1 MLVEGRWAENVVRF
15 PVETRA
21 TRTMELMLDLAPDC
35 RMIPVMVEA
44 FDLEE
49 FDPDFRHIVDQETA
63 DRLSAMNLPLSLQ
76 ARFEILEPIS
86 QKAITE
92 AIAACAAAQR
102 AADAAYEA
110 CLVALE
116 SPLRED
122 VNAKALHLRAD
133 RFLRASALA
142 TLEAHRLCEA
152 ASGQARAINFFA
164 AGEEWY
170 PFDPKEAGEW
180 LLDEAE
186 AAAG

>member
-1 MLVEGRWAENVVRF
+1 MLIEGRWAANVVRF
-15 PVETRA
+15 PIEARAKPTIET
-21 TRTMELMLDLAPDC
+21 MLDLAPDC

-49 FDPDFRHIVDQETA
+49 FDPDFRHSVDKETA
-63 DRLSAMNLPLSLQ
+63 DRLSAMNLPTSLE

-92 AIAACAAAQR
+92 AIATCAAAQR

-110 CLVALE
+110 RLVALE
-116 SPLRED
+116 SPLPED
-122 VNAKALHLRAD
+122 VNGKALHLRAD
-133 RFLRASALA
+133 RFLRASAIA

-180 LLDEAE
+180 LLDAAD